1 MSKALNLPSIRTT
14 QAKAKRRRVVV
25 SVGFPTLSEISQN
38 LSGFDASLDD
48 SDASKGG
55 LGFVVMVDECAL
67 EERPRYDSDRDQVI
81 GLCREHVKNVDTTV
95 SSIETLREI
104 QLALDEG
111 RVHRAKEATVISFG
125 PFSPIKYTPI
135 PVAIIG
141 TCKTEKDFE
150 HAKLLRTVL
159 QAFNESPHGP
169 VAGNVIFCL
178 ATDGDPTR
186 RRAVHMITMSRKLEE
201 TSPIY
206 PLLAPLAL
214 MNFQCGLDDI
224 TADIDF
230 KHVFKRAFSFPLSCF
245 SLITYNIHFSQV
257 LRQVYDKRVVYS
269 SNIHIFNR

>member
-1 MSKALNLPSIRTT
+1 MDIAAVCLILGGPKLVYAMSKALDIPSIRTT
-14 QAKAKRRRVVV
+14 QTKAKRRRVVV

-48 SDASKGG
+48 SDASKG

-67 EERPRYDSDRDQVI
+67 EERPRYDAERDQVI

-125 PFSPIKYTPI
+125 PFSSIKYNPI
-135 PVAIIG
+135 PAAIIG

-169 VAGNVIFCL
+169 AAGNVVFCL

-186 RRAVHMITMSRKLEE
+186 RRAVHMITMSHKLEE

-206 PLLAPLAL
+206 TLLAPLAL
-214 MNFQCGLDDI
+214 MNLQCGPGDI

-230 KHVFKRAFSFPLSCF
+230 KHVFKRAF
-245 SLITYNIHFSQV
+245 
-257 LRQVYDKRVVYS
+257 YS
-269 SNIHIFNR
+269 